1 MNSILLPIILRLPA
15 RKASALLRFNY
26 VALPHF
32 FDENEAALAMQSAF
46 SSFDL
51 VQANNSLKDVIRSG
65 DIKNA
70 RKLFD
75 EMPQKNEV
83 TWTTIIGGYV
93 NGVLS
98 NEALVLFSRM
108 RLEVGLRIDQFVIS
122 LVLKACANLSQMRT
136 GEGLHAC
143 SVKTGL
149 VNSVFVGSAL
159 VDFYMKGYLVL
170 SACNMFDEMP
180 ERNAVTWTALMT
192 GLVQV
197 GLGNTAIV
205 YFREMLKSH
214 ATVDSFVFSIALKAC
229 ADFYYL
235 RPGKEIHAQVVRFG
249 FNSSSFV
256 ANALASM
263 YLKCGRLN
271 DSFCLFKAMHV
282 RNVVS
287 WTTMI
292 VGCVSEGYMEDALQM
307 FVEMLKMKVV
317 PNEFTF
323 AAVISACSSLAAIE
337 MGKQLHAYS
346 LRRGYIDSMSVG
358 NALVTMYS
366 NCGYITAAS
375 VVFDQMNERDVV
387 SWTAMVAGYC
397 QECHVGEAFQVLSC
411 MRRAGCM
418 ANEFTLSCLLS
429 LTACMAM
436 LEQGK
441 QIHAHIYSS
450 GLNWDPMITSALI
463 NMYSKC
469 GSMQDASQVFCKNKV
484 KDIISWTAM
493 IVGYAEHGYSKDAI
507 DLFEQM
513 PLVGLK
519 PDSVTFIGVLMACS
533 HAGLLDQG
541 FSYFYFMKKT
551 HHIEPQR
558 EHYGC
563 MIDLLCRAAR
573 LDEAESMIKNM
584 PFKPDDVVLS
594 ILLRACMVQGNIEC
608 GKRTAECIL
617 ELDPDCA
624 GTHITLSNIY
634 AASGKW
640 KDSAKVRK
648 SLKEKGVKKEPG
660 WSWIMVK
667 DRISTFMAGDRSH
680 PQSDKIYAILEL
692 LMPRTMTVLNEEV
705 ECGSD
710 S

>member
-1 MNSILLPIILRLPA
+1 MNSTVLPVILRLPA
-15 RKASALLRFNY
+15 RKASALLSFNY
-26 VALPHF
+26 VALPHLL
-32 FDENEAALAMQSAF
+32 DDNEASLANQNVF

-51 VQANNSLKDVIRSG
+51 FRANNSLKDVIRSG
-65 DIKNA
+65 DIENA

-83 TWTTIIGGYV
+83 SWTTIIGGYV

-122 LVLKACANLSQMRT
+122 LVLKACANLAQMRT
-136 GEGLHAC
+136 GKGLHAY

-149 VNSVFVGSAL
+149 VNSIFVGSAL

-170 SACNMFDEMP
+170 SACNMFNEMP

-197 GLGNTAIV
+197 GHGSTAII
-205 YFREMLKSH
+205 YFGEMLKSH

-229 ADFYYL
+229 GDFYCL
-235 RPGKEIHAQVVRFG
+235 RPGKEIHAQAVRLG
-249 FNSSSFV
+249 FDSSSFV
-256 ANALASM
+256 ANALAAM
-263 YLKCGRLN
+263 YQKCGRLN
-271 DSFCLFKAMHV
+271 NSFCLFKAMHV

-292 VGCVSEGYMEDALQM
+292 VGCVNEGYMEHALQM
-307 FVEMLKMKVV
+307 FVGMLNVKVV

-323 AAVISACSSLAAIE
+323 AAIISACSGLAAIE
-337 MGKQLHAYS
+337 LGKELHAYA
-346 LRRGYIDSMSVG
+346 LRHGYINSMSVG

-366 NCGYITAAS
+366 SCGCITAAS

-397 QECHVGEAFQVLSC
+397 KECHAGEAFKVLSC
-411 MRRAGCM
+411 MRRAGCN

-441 QIHAHIYSS
+441 QIHAQIYAS

-484 KDIISWTAM
+484 KDLISWTAM

-507 DLFEQM
+507 DLFKQM
-513 PLVGLK
+513 SLVGLK

-533 HAGLLDQG
+533 HAGLVDQG
-541 FSYFYFMKKT
+541 FSYFYCMNKIY
-551 HHIEPQR
+551 HIEPQR

-563 MIDLLCRAAR
+563 MIDLLCRAGR
-573 LDEAESMIKNM
+573 LRDAESMIKNM

-594 ILLRACMVQGNIEC
+594 ILLRACMVHGNIEC
-608 GKRTAECIL
+608 GKRTAELIL
-617 ELDPDCA
+617 ELEPVCA

-634 AASGKW
+634 AAGGKW
-640 KDSAKVRK
+640 KDSAEVRK

-680 PQSDKIYAILEL
+680 PRSDEIYTILEL
-692 LMPRTMTVLNEEV
+692 LVPRTMAVLDEIV
-705 ECGSD
+705 EAGCGS
-710 S
+710 